1 MTNNTYSLLVE
12 LEPATT
18 AGDIAV
24 TLYAANRNGFR
35 TGLMN
40 CNKLSAY
47 VEEGMLAED
56 STDPLVVTKHEAK
69 WLIFSIL
76 EDWDSWDHFI
86 KEDMKDQ
93 DYD

>member
-1 MTNNTYSLLVE
+1 MTNNTYTLQVD
-12 LEPATT
+12 LEPTAT
-18 AGDIAV
+18 GNVAV
-24 TLYAANRNGFR
+24 TLYAANRSGFM

-40 CNKLSAY
+40 ANKLSAY
-47 VEEGMLAED
+47 VDETLLAED

-76 EDWDSWDHFI
+76 EDWDSWNDFI
-86 KEDMKDQ
+86 KEDMEDQ